1 MKAETMR
8 GMISGWALVLGM
20 TAGVAASAQDASQ
33 AQSAPAPPQSS
44 SPQPPES
51 QPPAPQPVSSPVLD
65 WQQPTAPKGAP
76 NVILILLDDVGFG
89 AAGSFG
95 GPIATPAF
103 DRLAAEGLRYNRFHT
118 TAVCSPTRAALLT
131 GRNQH
136 RVQFGNVSGQEKPVD
151 GYNGIWPKS
160 AASLAR
166 VLKDNGYST
175 SAFGKWHNTPNWE
188 ASPVGPF
195 DRWPTGLGFE
205 YFYGFMAGEGDQW
218 QPILYRNTVSMM
230 APDTL
235 GYHFNTD
242 ISNEAISWLH
252 THQALAPGKPYFLY
266 YAPGATHAPHQV
278 APEWIAKYRGKFD
291 SGWDKMRQLTF
302 ARQKKLGVI
311 PKDAKLTPRPA
322 ELPAWDSVS
331 PDARRLYARQ
341 MEVYAGFLE
350 QTDYEIGRMI
360 AEARKGPGG
369 DNVLVMYI
377 MGDNG
382 ASAEGGL
389 DGSDR
394 NLFDMI
400 VGKGQPLAAQV
411 DRIDDLGSAKADN
424 HFASAWSW
432 ASDTPFQWT
441 KQIASHLGGVRNPL
455 VVSWPGHT
463 GKGGEV
469 RSTWAH
475 VIDVAPTLYEIIG
488 IKPPTAVDG
497 VAQMSMDGV
506 SFAASFKTA
515 QPQTPRT
522 QYFEMN
528 ANRAVYANGWWA
540 GARHHT
546 PWLLHEE
553 NKPFSADR
561 WELYN
566 LDKDFSQADDLAAQ
580 HPDKLKAMQGLFE
593 EEARRNKA
601 EPLPAMTLSPTLMN
615 SQPSLER
622 GRKEFIFKRDGAPIP
637 SLYGMPMLIG
647 PHRIDAKITVP
658 ANDANGVIAA
668 NGARDGGFVLYLKDG
683 YLVYENNL
691 ADVHYDTIR
700 SAAPLAAGNATVSF
714 VLSAEAGSQIGR
726 LLVNG
731 QEVGTA
737 PVPRIFMPSYLG
749 AFCVGQS
756 CGSPVGKGYTGR
768 FPYTGVIEEVRITR

>member
-1 MKAETMR
+1 MSRQMRAMVSGLAFAVGLAAGGPLAAQEAKAPH
-8 GMISGWALVLGM
+8 
-20 TAGVAASAQDASQ
+20 VA
-33 AQSAPAPPQSS
+33 
-44 SPQPPES
+44 
-51 QPPAPQPVSSPVLD
+51 D
-65 WQQPTAPKGAP
+65 WQQPTAPKNAP

-89 AAGSFG
+89 AASGFG
-95 GPIATPAF
+95 GPIATPVF
-103 DRLAAEGLRYNRFHT
+103 DRLGAEGLRYNRFHT

-160 AASLAR
+160 AASVAR

-175 SAFGKWHNTPNWE
+175 AAFGKWHNTPNWE

-230 APDTL
+230 APDTP

-242 ISNEAISWLH
+242 IADDAIGWLH
-252 THQALAPGKPYFLY
+252 THQSLAPGKPYFLY
-266 YAPGATHAPHQV
+266 FAPGATHAPHHV
-278 APEWIAKYRGKFD
+278 APEWIARYRGKFD
-291 SGWDKMRQLTF
+291 AGWDEMRKLTF

-311 PKDAKLTPRPA
+311 PKDAKLTERPA
-322 ELPAWDSVS
+322 ELPAWDSLGA
-331 PDARRLYARQ
+331 DARRLYARQ

-350 QTDYEIGRMI
+350 QTDHEIGRMI
-360 AEARKGPGG
+360 DEARKGPGG
-369 DNVLVMYI
+369 DNTLVIYI

-400 VGKGQPLAAQV
+400 TGKGQPLAQQIA
-411 DRIDDLGSAKADN
+411 RMDDLGSARADN
-424 HFASAWSW
+424 HFASAWAW

-441 KQIASHLGGVRNPL
+441 KQIASHLGGMRNPMVL
-455 VVSWPGHT
+455 SWPGRT
-463 GKGGEV
+463 AKGAEV
-469 RSTWAH
+469 RSTWTH
-475 VIDVAPTLYEIIG
+475 VIDVAPTLYELIG
-488 IKPPTAVDG
+488 ITPPAAVDG
-497 VAQMSMDGV
+497 VKQMSIDGT
-506 SFAASFKTA
+506 SFAATLKA
-515 QPQTPRT
+515 PVPQAPRT
-522 QYFEMN
+522 QYFEMH
-528 ANRAVYANGWWA
+528 ANRGIYSNGWMA

-553 NKPFSADR
+553 DKPLSADR

-566 LDKDFSQADDLAAQ
+566 LDQDFSQATDLAARE
-580 HPDKLKAMQGLFE
+580 PERLKAMQALFE
-593 EEARRNKA
+593 SEARRNNA
-601 EPLPAMTLSPTLMN
+601 QPLTAQTLSAALSN
-615 SQPSLER
+615 VQPSLDR
-622 GRKEFIFKRDGAPIP
+622 GRKEFVYKRTTAPIP
-637 SLYGMPMLIG
+637 SFGVPMLFG

-658 ANDANGVIAA
+658 AADANGIIAV
-668 NGARDGGFVLYLKDG
+668 NGARDGGYAFYLKDG
-683 YLVYENNL
+683 HLVYENNL

-700 SAAPLAAGNATVSF
+700 SAEALPAGEATVSF
-714 VLSAEAGSQIGR
+714 VLSAENGTQIGR

-731 QEVGTA
+731 REVGQA

-768 FPYTGVIEEVRITR
+768 FPFTGGIEEVRITR

>member
-1 MKAETMR
+1 MGNKHMR
-8 GMISGWALVLGM
+8 MAASGLALAVGLVLTGPL
-20 TAGVAASAQDASQ
+20 AAQE
-33 AQSAPAPPQSS
+33 SAP
-44 SPQPPES
+44 S
-51 QPPAPQPVSSPVLD
+51 QVAD

-76 NVILILLDDVGFG
+76 NVILVLLDDVGFG
-89 AAGSFG
+89 AASAFG

-103 DRLAAEGLRYNRFHT
+103 DKLASEGLRYNRFHT
-118 TAVCSPTRAALLT
+118 TAVCSPTRAALLS

-160 AASLAR
+160 AASVAR

-175 SAFGKWHNTPNWE
+175 AAFGKWHNTPNWE
-188 ASPVGPF
+188 ATPVGPF
-195 DRWPTGLGFE
+195 ERWPTGLGFE

-218 QPILYRNTVSMM
+218 QPILYRNTVSMA
-230 APDTL
+230 APQRPD
-235 GYHFNTD
+235 YHFNTD
-242 ISNEAISWLH
+242 IAEDAIGWVH

-266 YAPGATHAPHQV
+266 FAPGATHAPHQV

-291 SGWDKMRQLTF
+291 AGWDEMRKLTF

-311 PKDAKLTPRPA
+311 PKDAKLTERPA
-322 ELPAWDSVS
+322 ELPAWDGLSA
-331 PDARRLYARQ
+331 DAKRLYARQ

-350 QTDYEIGRMI
+350 QTDYEVGRMVE
-360 AEARKGPGG
+360 EARRGPGG
-369 DNVLVMYI
+369 DNTLVIYI

-400 VGKGQPLAAQV
+400 TGKGQPLAQQIARM
-411 DRIDDLGSAKADN
+411 DALGSDKADN
-424 HFASAWSW
+424 HFASAWAW
-432 ASDTPFQWT
+432 ASDAPFQWT
-441 KQIASHLGGVRNPL
+441 KQIASHLGGMRNPMVL
-455 VVSWPGHT
+455 SWPGHT

-469 RSTWAH
+469 RSTWTH
-475 VIDVAPTLYEIIG
+475 VIDVAPTLYELIG
-488 IKPPTAVDG
+488 IKPPAAVDG
-497 VAQMSMDGV
+497 VQQMSIDGI
-506 SFAASFKTA
+506 SFAATLKGA
-515 QPQTPRT
+515 VPQAPRT

-528 ANRAVYANGWWA
+528 ANRGVYSNGWMA
-540 GARHHT
+540 SARHHT

-553 NKPFSADR
+553 DKPFSADR

-566 LDKDFSQADDLAAQ
+566 LDKDFSQSTDLAARE
-580 HPDKLKAMQGLFE
+580 PERLKELQALFE
-593 EEARRNKA
+593 SEAKRNNA
-601 EPLPAMTLSPTLMN
+601 QPLPTQTLSAALMN
-615 SQPSLER
+615 VQPSLDR
-622 GRKEFIFKRDGAPIP
+622 GRKEFVYKPSMAPIP
-637 SLYGMPMLIG
+637 SFGVPMLLG

-658 ANDANGVIAA
+658 ASDANGVIAV
-668 NGARDGGFVLYLKDG
+668 NGGRDGGYAFYLKDG
-683 YLVYENNL
+683 HLVYENNL

-700 SAAPLAAGNATVSF
+700 STEVLPAGAATVSF
-714 VLSAEAGSQIGR
+714 VLSAENGTQVGR

-731 QEVGTA
+731 REVGQG

-768 FPYTGVIEEVRITR
+768 FPFTGQIDEVRITR